1 MLAAALTFVIG
12 IACQG
17 HQGSRLQ
24 DPQPVPKP
32 PATKPAATEVG
43 SVPPVAKPPA
53 AKADAASPNHG
64 ANATTTSSSAGSPRV
79 STVQFDA
86 QGWPIVAEDR
96 PAAQSPPVA
105 DPAAKAVAESKPAN
119 KGTDPTPPAPLAEPT
134 PPTPALASGTQL
146 GSPLLDVF
154 QNVHAPAACKEL
166 GGVVVWWRLST
177 YGAQGEVIGVR
188 ELTHTADLAFAERD
202 RIEYQ
207 DGRVYGRSGASVFAE
222 RGGMPWP
229 TLNDSAQ
236 HELALFG
243 THLRLP
249 WCFGDATTYAVVGRD
264 TVTRSGDTLA
274 RILLERRPPAG
285 TETFGPEL
293 DPVPRDR
300 FELLY
305 EPSNGALR
313 EFVHRFAAGMQT
325 RRILLEDWREVGGVR
340 MPFRRVYVDE
350 SLRQTTTL
358 ELLRFEQQ
366 RTSERDFRL
375 R

>member
-12 IACQG
+12 ITHQG
-17 HQGSRLQ
+17 HQGPRPQ
-24 DPQPVPKP
+24 DPK
-32 PATKPAATEVG
+32 PATKPPAMKPAASDPAPTQPAAK
-43 SVPPVAKPPA
+43 PPVAKPEA
-53 AKADAASPNHG
+53 AG
-64 ANATTTSSSAGSPRV
+64 ANPGANGTTTSTSAGSPRV

-86 QGWPIVAEDR
+86 QGWPILADDR
-96 PAAQSPPVA
+96 PAPQSPPAA
-105 DPAAKAVAESKPAN
+105 DPAAKTAAESRPAT

-134 PPTPALASGTQL
+134 PPTPVLASGTQL
-146 GSPLLDVF
+146 GSPLLEVF
-154 QNVHAPAACKEL
+154 QNVHAPAAFKEL

-202 RIEYQ
+202 RIEYP

-236 HELALFG
+236 HELLLFG
-243 THLRLP
+243 TQLRMP

-274 RILLERRPPAG
+274 RILLERRPPVG

-293 DPVPRDR
+293 DPTPRDH

-313 EFVHRFAAGMQT
+313 EFVHRFAASMQT
-325 RRILLEDWREVGGVR
+325 RRVLLEDWREVAGVR
-340 MPFRRVYVDE
+340 IPFRRVYVDE

-358 ELLRFEQQ
+358 EMLRLEQQ